1 MHAWCLSRLC
11 NFSFVSIIGLFV
23 TVRLGFMVI
32 YACLLSWFMIFCVYR
47 VMFDIFLC
55 LRTVLVSLW
64 FMHCMYTPTF
74 VSHQIS
80 IVLCLFC
87 VGRFWYS
94 TV

>member
-1 MHAWCLSRLC
+1 M
-11 NFSFVSIIGLFV
+11 SIIGLFV

-64 FMHCMYTPTF
+64 FMHCMYTYFCESPDF
-74 VSHQIS
+74 NSS
-80 IVLCLFC
+80 MPVLC
-87 VGRFWYS
+87 W
-94 TV
+94 